1 MSAMGWQRDEIL
13 TLLAIL
19 VIVVG
24 TIAIGALA
32 GGGAPQQGAAP
43 VHVEDDPKCEEW
55 TDGCIVCQR
64 TPQGPACSTPG
75 IACTRKAQQCLRRA
89 GA

>member
-1 MSAMGWQRDEIL
+1 MGWQRDEIV

-19 VIVVG
+19 VIVVA
-24 TIAIGALA
+24 TIAIGNLT
-32 GGGAPQQGAAP
+32 GGGALHQGAAP
-43 VHVEDDPKCEEW
+43 ARVEDDPACAEW

-64 TPQGPACSTPG
+64 TAQGPACSMPG
-75 IACTRKAQQCLRRA
+75 IACPRKDQQCLRRA